1 MKITKEE
8 LEKNGFKLIPVSKC
22 NIKHIGQF
30 TDEYVYDLE
39 IDDNS
44 HMFCANNILVHN
56 SIYVRMEAVMQH
68 LFGQKIVDW
77 NDKEKF
83 EKIKDYV
90 DNTFQK
96 KLNDYCADFICKKF
110 YTDQR
115 RIEFKREKLSAQA
128 EYTAKKRYIVHVY
141 NDEGLDVNKW
151 AYTGVDIKK
160 NELPNSIKKLLEECV
175 QGLIE
180 FDWDNSKFQSKMQE
194 IYNIFEKMSIKDLA
208 YIKNLNTPKES
219 TGFLTMEKGA
229 GAHAKAAEYY
239 NQIVKELKINNK
251 YDAIQAGDRFH
262 YIYIKA
268 NNKYGI
274 NVIGFKDRWPTEFD
288 TLFEPDRIKMF
299 EKEVISPLKQIC
311 INHLYAAFDPTNIPL
326 VKEGQPSLFDI

>member
-1 MKITKEE
+1 MY
-8 LEKNGFKLIPVSKC
+8 N
-22 NIKHIGQF
+22 
-30 TDEYVYDLE
+30 DEYVYDLE
-39 IDDNS
+39 IADDS
-44 HMFCANNILVHN
+44 HMFVCNDILVHN
-56 SIYVRMEAVMQH
+56 SIYVRMDGINQH
-68 LFGQKIVDW
+68 LFKSKSANW
-77 NDKEKF
+77 NNTETF
-83 EKIKDYV
+83 EQIKDYV
-90 DNTFQK
+90 DNIFQK
-96 KLNDYCADFICKKF
+96 ALNDYCADFICKKF

-151 AYTGVDIKK
+151 SYTGVDIKK
-160 NELPNSIKKLLEECV
+160 NELPSSIKKLLEECV

-180 FDWDNSKFQSKMQE
+180 FDWDNSKFQSK
-194 IYNIFEKMSIKDLA
+194 IKDIFDTYESLPIKDVA

-239 NQIVKELKINNK
+239 NQIIREMKLEHK
-251 YDAIQAGDRFH
+251 YDAIQASDRFQ
-262 YIYIKA
+262 YIYIKT

-288 TLFEPDRIKMF
+288 KLFEIDRIKMF
-299 EKEVISPLKQIC
+299 DKQCLSPLKQII
-311 INHLYAAFDPTNIPL
+311 INHGYSTFDPSNIL
-326 VKEGQPSLFDI
+326 ITKEDGINLFDL

>member
-1 MKITKEE
+1 
-8 LEKNGFKLIPVSKC
+8 
-22 NIKHIGQF
+22 
-30 TDEYVYDLE
+30 
-39 IDDNS
+39 
-44 HMFCANNILVHN
+44 MFCANNILVHN

-96 KLNDYCADFICKKF
+96 KLNNYCAEFICKKF

-251 YDAIQAGDRFH
+251 YDTIQAGDRFH

>member
-1 MKITKEE
+1 MKITKDE
-8 LEKNGFKLIPVSKC
+8 LIHQGFKLIPAK
-22 NIKHIGQF
+22 NIKIEKCPDQF
-30 TDEYVYDLE
+30 SDEYVYDLE
-39 IDDNS
+39 IDNDS
-44 HMFCANNILVHN
+44 HMFFANDILVHN
-56 SIYVRMEAVMQH
+56 SIYVRMEAVIQH
-68 LFGQKIVDW
+68 LFGTKHVDW

-96 KLNDYCADFICKKF
+96 SLNDYCADFICKKF

-151 AYTGVDIKK
+151 SYTGVDIKK

-180 FDWDNSKFQSKMQE
+180 FDWDNSKFQSKIKD
-194 IYNIFEKMSIKDLA
+194 IYDTFENMEIKDLA

-239 NQIVKELKINNK
+239 NQIIKELNIENK
-251 YDAIQAGDRFH
+251 FDAIQPSDRFH
-262 YIYIKA
+262 YLYIKS

-274 NVIGFKDRWPTEFD
+274 NVIGFKDRWPTEFNS
-288 TLFEPDRIKMF
+288 LFEVDRIKMF
-299 EKEVISPLKQIC
+299 DKQVISPLKQIM
-311 INHLYAAFDPTNIPL
+311 INHGYSTFDPSNIPL
-326 VKEGQPSLFDI
+326 NTECSLFDL

>member
-1 MKITKEE
+1 MKITTEE
-8 LEKNGFKLIPVSKC
+8 LISQGFKLISAKDIKIKKC
-22 NIKHIGQF
+22 PEQF
-30 TDEYVYDLE
+30 NDEYVYDLE
-39 IDDNS
+39 IDNNS
-44 HMFCANNILVHN
+44 HMFFANNILVHN
-56 SIYVRMEAVMQH
+56 SIYVRMEAVIQH
-68 LFGQKIVDW
+68 LFGTKHVDW
-77 NDKEKF
+77 NNKENF

-90 DNTFQK
+90 DNHFQK
-96 KLNDYCADFICKKF
+96 QLNDYCADFICNKF
-110 YTDQR
+110 YTDQK

-151 AYTGVDIKK
+151 SYTGVDIKK

-180 FDWDNSKFQSKMQE
+180 FDWDNSKFQSKLQE
-194 IYNIFEKMSIKDLA
+194 IYDTYENMEIKDLA

-239 NQIVKELKINNK
+239 NQIIKELNIENK
-251 YDAIQAGDRFH
+251 YDAIQTSDRFH
-262 YIYIKA
+262 YLYIKS

-274 NVIGFKDRWPTEFD
+274 NVIGFKDRWPKEFD
-288 TLFEPDRIKMF
+288 KLFEIDRIKMF
-299 EKEVISPLKQIC
+299 DKQVISPLKQII
-311 INHLYAAFDPTNIPL
+311 INHGYATFDPSNIPL
-326 VKEGQPSLFDI
+326 NTECSLFDL

>member
-1 MKITKEE
+1 
-8 LEKNGFKLIPVSKC
+8 
-22 NIKHIGQF
+22 
-30 TDEYVYDLE
+30 
-39 IDDNS
+39 
-44 HMFCANNILVHN
+44 
-56 SIYVRMEAVMQH
+56 MEAIIQH
-68 LFGQKIVDW
+68 LFKQKHVDW
-77 NDKEKF
+77 NNKENF

-90 DNTFQK
+90 DNVFQK
-96 KLNDYCADFICKKF
+96 KLNDYCAEFICNKF
-110 YTDQR
+110 YTDQK

-151 AYTGVDIKK
+151 SYTGVDIKK

-180 FDWDNSKFQSKMQE
+180 FDWDNSKFQNKMQE
-194 IYNIFEKMSIKDLA
+194 IYDIFKEMPIKDLA

-239 NQIVKELKINNK
+239 NQIIKELKLEGK
-251 YDAIQAGDRFH
+251 YDLIQTADRFH
-262 YIYIKA
+262 YVYIKS

-288 TLFEPDRIKMF
+288 ELFEMDRLKMF

-311 INHLYAAFDPTNIPL
+311 INHLYSTFDPTNIL
-326 VKEGQPSLFDI
+326 LSKEGEPSLFDL